1 MTKKVKVYKTIGDY
15 VVLVMLAEDATEI
28 LNILQRSLNKGE
40 EDVEDTIRMINYF
53 DTFYNIMKK
62 KFKEYLTP
70 KKNVSDIIRK
80 RVLIDKIKLIK
91 TDGTRIVEVILDRS
105 VSLDEV
111 LEILI
116 SNNIEVEKT

>member
-15 VVLVMLAEDATEI
+15 VALVMFAEDVVEI

-40 EDVEDTIRMINYF
+40 EDVEDAIRMINYF

-91 TDGTRIVEVILDRS
+91 IDETRMVEVILDRS
-105 VSLDEV
+105 ISLDEV
-111 LEILI
+111 LEILV
-116 SNNIEVEKT
+116 SNNIEVEKA

>member
-116 SNNIEVEKT
+116 NNNIEVEKT